1 MRWEIRGPWP
11 SIEEIERRFDQ
22 LLRMR
27 WERGTAGPP
36 ADVFLLE
43 DEIVVEVD
51 LPGVEAGDVH
61 VSLEGSV
68 LVVEGSRPL
77 RAPAEGARAAL
88 LERVRGF
95 RRAVPLPEES
105 GGALLEFR
113 LERGVLRARVTRARR

>member
-11 SIEEIERRFDQ
+11 SIEEIERRFDE
-22 LLRMR
+22 LIRLR
-27 WERGTAGPP
+27 WERGMPEPP

-51 LPGVEAGDVH
+51 LPGVEEGDLR

-68 LVVEGSRPL
+68 LVVEGRRPL

-95 RRAVPLPEES
+95 RRAVPLPEGS
-105 GGALLEFR
+105 SGALLEFR
-113 LERGVLRARVTRARR
+113 LEQGVLRARVGRARR